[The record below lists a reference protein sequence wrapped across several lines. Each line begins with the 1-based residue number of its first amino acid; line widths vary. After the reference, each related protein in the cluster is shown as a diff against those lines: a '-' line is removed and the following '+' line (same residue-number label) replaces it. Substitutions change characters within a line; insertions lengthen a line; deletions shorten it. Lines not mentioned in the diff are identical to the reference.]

1 VTDEPLIRV
10 RDLEVDYP
18 ARGFRKTVSVIR
30 GVSFDIARGETLG
43 LVGESGS
50 GKTTIGRAILGLAPV
65 TGGSIE
71 FHGTPIHNVSR
82 RRRRQVAGGIQV
94 VFQDP
99 YSSLNPSF
107 SIQDIL
113 TEPLQ
118 SGSRAEA
125 RQKVARL
132 LDAVGLPADAGSR
145 LAREFSG
152 GQRQRIAIARAL
164 ALEPELIVCDEP
176 TSALDMT
183 TQTRVLALL
192 REIQERTG
200 VAYLFISHDLGVV
213 RHMSDR
219 TAVLLGGEIVEV
231 GDSRSIALEPEHPYT
246 QRLHMATPLPDPV
259 AQEQRR
265 ADRHRLLEAQRELLE
280 HTGADDPW
288 SVETSPPPGG
298 REKVVP

>member
-1 VTDEPLIRV
+1 MDTEPLLRV
-10 RDLEVDYP
+10 SDLEVAFP
-18 ARGFRKTVSVIR
+18 ARGFRKTTPVIR
-30 GVSFDIARGETLG
+30 GVSFDIGRGETLG

-65 TGGSIE
+65 TGGSIA
-71 FHGTPIHNVSR
+71 FHGGPIHAASR
-82 RRRRQVAGGIQV
+82 TRRRQLARGIQV

-99 YSSLNPSF
+99 YSSLNPSLT
-107 SIQDIL
+107 IDDIL
-113 TEPLQ
+113 TEPLR
-118 SGSRAEA
+118 SRGRKGGREI
-125 RQKVARL
+125 VARL
-132 LDAVGLPADAGSR
+132 LDAVGLPANAGSR

-219 TAVLLGGEIVEV
+219 TAVLLGGRVVELD
-231 GDSRSIALEPEHPYT
+231 DSETIALRPEHPYT
-246 QRLHMATPLPDPV
+246 QRLQMATPLPDPV
-259 AQEQRR
+259 AQEQHR
-265 ADRHRLLEAQRELLE
+265 ADRHRLLEAQRMLLE
-280 HTGADDPW
+280 HTDTRDDPW
-288 SVETSPPPGG
+288 SVDQPTTT
-298 REKVVP
+298 R